1 MNILKI
7 SNTKYEVTIT
17 IQNGRQ
23 GEQGEQGIQGIQGP
37 KGDKGDKGD
46 RGLDGKDG
54 RQGEQ
59 GEQGI
64 QGIQGPKGDKGDK
77 GDRGLDGK
85 DGAAA
90 LDFYFYSDGDNIVDI
105 IENGDDNNL
114 DFRGK
119 YIELQTAMTLS
130 GKTRRIRNLN
140 VQLSG
145 KERLMNIIDSDIV
158 FENCLFLINNPQ
170 NGRLFD
176 IQNSTINFFSSN
188 VIVKDLVCTDWICF
202 LLKNCDV
209 SVRLS
214 EFNINEISSGE
225 ITSKAIKM
233 FSIDNDSM
241 AINSAIYADNCRF
254 NMTYSSNDISG
265 GEIFCV
271 KPTALYQAEI
281 NLTFCAL
288 SNSNISGNYARDF
301 NIRLDDNIHLRG
313 CLIGYIYVREESL
326 LTTWQPNTQYQSIT
340 KLQYNGECYMTLYD
354 YTSAATIAEDIANGN
369 LRVEGWKLSVNKG
382 NSIDGTNR
390 QSFL

>member
-54 RQGEQ
+54 
-59 GEQGI
+59 
-64 QGIQGPKGDKGDK
+64 
-77 GDRGLDGK
+77 
-85 DGAAA
+85 AAT

-105 IENGDDNNL
+105 IENGDENNL

-176 IQNSTINFFSSN
+176 IQNSTIKFFSSN
-188 VIVKDLVCTDWICF
+188 VIVKNLVCTDWICF

-225 ITSKAIKM
+225 TTTKKLKM
-233 FSIDNDSM
+233 VVLDNDSLL
-241 AINSAIYADNCRF
+241 INSSFFADNCRF
-254 NMTYSSNDISG
+254 AMRYSSPSDAIG

-271 KPTALYQAEI
+271 PPSALYQVEI
-281 NLTFCAL
+281 NITF
-288 SNSNISGNYARDF
+288 SVFINTNIAGNYARDF

-369 LRVEGWKLSVNKG
+369 LRVEGWKLSVNKEIVSTAPTV
-382 NSIDGTNR
+382 NLFYRTNK
-390 QSFL
+390 